1 MTSPTNPTR
10 ITVVAPARL
19 HLGFV
24 DLHGGLGRRFGSI
37 GLTVSGLDVRVR
49 AEAAHGVEVIGVE
62 RARAAAAADAVHTWL
77 GDFTGVRLSIE
88 GAPPAHA
95 GLGSGTQL
103 ALAVATACSRLA
115 GHFVDPRA
123 LAPVVRRGERSGIGI
138 AAFESGG
145 FLVDGGRGSREMVA
159 PLLARLTFPEA
170 WRVLLIFDDQ
180 CEGLHGEAEV
190 NAFARLPPM
199 TESTAAELARWCLV
213 GLLPAVADADFAAF
227 AEAIDAIQ
235 TRIGRH
241 FAPVQGSAAFSSP
254 RVAAAVAALREQF
267 AVVGAGQS
275 SWGPTGFVFAP
286 TATLAHDMQR
296 YLATCASAAPGLRCL
311 VVAGQNTGATII
323 AETSERLQTEPTPQP
338 AG

>member
-1 MTSPTNPTR
+1 MTSPTHHTR

-37 GLTVSGLDVRVR
+37 GLTVSELDVTVR
-49 AEAAHGVEVIGVE
+49 AEAAQGVEVFGVE

-77 GDFTGVRLSIE
+77 GDFTGVRLTIE
-88 GAPPAHA
+88 RAPSAHA

-103 ALAVATACSRLA
+103 ALAVATACSRVA
-115 GHFVDPRA
+115 GRAIDPRA

-145 FLVDGGRGSREMVA
+145 FLVDGGRGSRDRVA

-180 CEGLHGEAEV
+180 RQGLHGEAEV

-199 TESTAAELARWCLV
+199 GESTAAELARWCLV
-213 GLLPAVADADFAAF
+213 GLLPAVADADFTAF
-227 AEAIDAIQ
+227 ARAIDAIQ
-235 TRIGRH
+235 TRIGQY

-254 RVAAAVAALREQF
+254 RVAAAIASLREEF
-267 AVVGAGQS
+267 AVAGVGQS

-286 TATLAHDMQR
+286 TAALAHAMQR
-296 YLATCASAAPGLRCL
+296 YLDTRVPAAPGLRCL
-311 VVAGQNTGATII
+311 VVAGQNTGATIL
-323 AETSERLQTEPTPQP
+323 AEAGERLQAGPTPRP
-338 AG
+338 GG